1 MYLELGIA
9 IGLGKPFFLI
19 RDRNAQ
25 IPPVLTSLA
34 LYAHSGSFR
43 TMRREQAEQVEEY
56 DFAAVQFTQETTKQ
70 QILPQYLVV
79 AGESFDDEDVVG
91 GKGEIVLDSAER
103 IPVQVIGSAN
113 IIPTPHAVR
122 SGQWTPLDDYFSI
135 RDTDL
140 TPEQAK
146 RACYFVQ
153 PLTEMGIKAPA
164 SNT

>member
-1 MYLELGIA
+1 MLA
-9 IGLGKPFFLI
+9 IHAGLGAGTAGGSVGTLPG
-19 RDRNAQ
+19 A
-25 IPPVLTSLA
+25 PP
-34 LYAHSGSFR
+34 
-43 TMRREQAEQVEEY
+43 RERQR
-56 DFAAVQFTQETTKQ
+56 AV
-70 QILPQYLVV
+70 
-79 AGESFDDEDVVG
+79 
-91 GKGEIVLDSAER
+91 VLDSAER

-113 IIPTPHAVR
+113 IIPTPHALR
-122 SGQWTPLDDYFSI
+122 SEQWTPLDDYFSI